1 MGADG
6 GGGVRRDIII
16 VFEPVDDTS
25 MTATIEYEGAHVE
38 MMITGDMP
46 LARRLLDT
54 LRDPNLPL
62 ARWLQAV
69 EECQR
74 AHRDMDA
81 LRARLERETTLVAC
95 AECGRGVRPAYA
107 VAGMCGECA
116 TAEIEALRSRR
127 KIDYYA
133 TKR

>member
-1 MGADG
+1 
-6 GGGVRRDIII
+6 VRRDIII
-16 VFEPVDDTS
+16 VSEPVDDTS

-38 MMITGDMP
+38 MTITGDMP

-62 ARWLQAV
+62 ARWLEAV

-81 LRARLERETTLVAC
+81 LRARLERETTLLTC
-95 AECGRGVRPAYA
+95 PECGRGGQPAQARRRWWLSRWLSRWRWWRGRYHHCIR
-107 VAGMCGECA
+107 AG
-116 TAEIEALRSRR
+116 RR
-127 KIDYYA
+127 
-133 TKR
+133 